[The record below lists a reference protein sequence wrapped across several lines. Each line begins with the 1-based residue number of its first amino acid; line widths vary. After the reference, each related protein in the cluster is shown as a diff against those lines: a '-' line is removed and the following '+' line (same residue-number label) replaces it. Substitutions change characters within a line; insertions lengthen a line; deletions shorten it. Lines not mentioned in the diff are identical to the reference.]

1 MVEEAPTRGYLA
13 YRGGGGTEEL
23 AYSHD
28 LGPTEPSL
36 LDWLEA
42 YDIRLLNWLPYS
54 LDLNPIEYAWLALK
68 RTLYK
73 LYLEFNTM
81 GDTVEEWVAFEAGL
95 KEAWAAIPDS
105 LLKKLILSMPDRLA
119 ACKAAKGY

>member
-1 MVEEAPTRGYLA
+1 MFSDEYSVARRSSYNIDHEIVEEAPTKEGEVRRSQLIVIT
-13 YRGGGGTEEL
+13 R
-23 AYSHD
+23 D
-28 LGPTEPSL
+28 L
-36 LDWLEA
+36 W
-42 YDIRLLNWLPYS
+42 S
-54 LDLNPIEYAWLALK
+54 LDLNPIEHAWLALK

-73 LYLEFNTM
+73 LYLEFNTI
-81 GDTVEEWVAFEAGL
+81 GDIVEEWVAFEAGL